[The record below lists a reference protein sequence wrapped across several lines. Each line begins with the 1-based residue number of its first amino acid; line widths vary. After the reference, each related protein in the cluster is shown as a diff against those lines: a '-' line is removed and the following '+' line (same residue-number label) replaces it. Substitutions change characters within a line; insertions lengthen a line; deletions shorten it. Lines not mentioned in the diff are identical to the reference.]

1 MEWFKIKTTSL
12 LVRVAVDEIVYIKA
26 DGNYSDLV
34 LINGQCRKMTFQLH
48 YFEDEIK
55 KLQNADMFIRL
66 GRSLIINMNY
76 VQMIDLIDQTITFG
90 GKHLVRPPRTNNP
103 HTWRPERDEDS
114 DIYTVNVAREALKSL
129 KDQLVEMKGGE
140 KT

>member
-1 MEWFKIKTTSL
+1 MEWFIIKTTSL

-66 GRSLIINMNY
+66 GRSLIINLNY

-90 GKHLVRPPRTNNP
+90 GKHLVRPPRTNDP
-103 HTWRPERDEDS
+103 HTWRPDRDEDS
-114 DIYTVNVAREALKSL
+114 DIYTVYVAREALKNL
-129 KDQLVEMKGGE
+129 KDQLENMKGGE
-140 KT
+140 

>member
-66 GRSLIINMNY
+66 GRSLIINLNY

>member
-66 GRSLIINMNY
+66 GRSLIINLNY

-114 DIYTVNVAREALKSL
+114 DIYTVNVAREALKNL

-140 KT
+140 

>member
-66 GRSLIINMNY
+66 GRSLIINLNY

-103 HTWRPERDEDS
+103 HTWRLERDEDS
-114 DIYTVNVAREALKSL
+114 DIYTVNVAREALKNL

-140 KT
+140 

>member
-66 GRSLIINMNY
+66 GRSLIINLNY

-114 DIYTVNVAREALKSL
+114 DIYTVNVAREALKNL
-129 KDQLVEMKGGE
+129 KDQLERMKGGE
-140 KT
+140 

>member
-1 MEWFKIKTTSL
+1 MEWFRIKTTSL

-34 LINGQCRKMTFQLH
+34 LVNGQCRKMTFQLH

-55 KLQNADMFIRL
+55 KLKNADMFIRL
-66 GRSLIINMNY
+66 GRSLIINLNY

-114 DIYTVNVAREALKSL
+114 DIYTVYVAREALKNL
-129 KDQLVEMKGGE
+129 KDQLERMKGGE
-140 KT
+140 

>member
-66 GRSLIINMNY
+66 GRSLIINLNY

-114 DIYTVNVAREALKSL
+114 DIYTINVAREALKSL

-140 KT
+140 

>member
-66 GRSLIINMNY
+66 GRSLIINLNY

-140 KT
+140 

>member
-66 GRSLIINMNY
+66 GRSLIINLNY

-114 DIYTVNVAREALKSL
+114 DIYTVSVAREALKSL

-140 KT
+140 

>member
-1 MEWFKIKTTSL
+1 MERFKIKTTSL
-12 LVRVAVDEIVYIKA
+12 LVHVAVDEIVYVKA

-66 GRSLIINMNY
+66 GRSLIINLNY

-103 HTWRPERDEDS
+103 HTRRPDRDEDS
-114 DIYTVNVAREALKSL
+114 DIYTVYVAREALKNL
-129 KDQLVEMKGGE
+129 KDQLERMKGGE
-140 KT
+140 

>member
-1 MEWFKIKTTSL
+1 MEWSKIKTTSL

-66 GRSLIINMNY
+66 GRSLIINLNY

>member
-1 MEWFKIKTTSL
+1 MEWFIIKTTSL

-66 GRSLIINMNY
+66 GRSLIINLNY

-140 KT
+140 

>member
-66 GRSLIINMNY
+66 GRSLIINLNY
-76 VQMIDLIDQTITFG
+76 IQMIDLIDQTITFG

-114 DIYTVNVAREALKSL
+114 DIYTVSVAREALKSL
-129 KDQLVEMKGGE
+129 KDQLERMKGGE
-140 KT
+140 